1 MKKFI
6 KQHPIVSWS
15 LIVLFA
21 ILNLFFDRGLFSDS
35 NFIGADGVH
44 QISTGFMLLIMIVVV
59 PMAAPAFLSEYEKPA
74 WKRICLLFAP
84 FGIYIFAQT
93 LVFLFFNFVS
103 KPFAHK
109 IHPLLIV
116 ALGVGELALVF
127 LYVFMCSVLFF
138 LSEKPRWY
146 LFGFLAVNFSPW
158 LIAYGLEQISRA
170 DPLLKNLHI
179 TPAAY
184 NPLLFLISFSRNIFV
199 TIAAV
204 IAALAV
210 CILLMRVYKK
220 INVTPLYAA
229 YKIIVLL
236 LMSLSVGFLPL
247 LFIEKISS
255 GYIFVYAAVTFVTLV
270 ALMLVVFKKYKL
282 TLITVGTSL
291 VAIAL
296 AAAITIL
303 PPLLR
308 DRKNM
313 LPEAD
318 EIESVKITLDSLESC
333 VVASNFDECL
343 ELHGTIIEI
352 LERKFTAGEDNHL
365 DYTTNVWD
373 KVTFWYTLK
382 NGKTFVREYRH
393 LDDMAFDSV
402 FVSYLQ
408 SDMYHDSLK
417 NTDTQREPV
426 MRYSGKQCV
435 IEEHDVEDI
444 ISTYCDEL
452 KNATDSDFYDNYTTV
467 TLEHVYELPR
477 DLHIPNS
484 FTKTRDKID
493 RLMFYYRFPY

>member
-1 MKKFI
+1 
-6 KQHPIVSWS
+6 
-15 LIVLFA
+15 
-21 ILNLFFDRGLFSDS
+21 
-35 NFIGADGVH
+35 
-44 QISTGFMLLIMIVVV
+44 
-59 PMAAPAFLSEYEKPA
+59 
-74 WKRICLLFAP
+74 
-84 FGIYIFAQT
+84 
-93 LVFLFFNFVS
+93 
-103 KPFAHK
+103 
-109 IHPLLIV
+109 
-116 ALGVGELALVF
+116 
-127 LYVFMCSVLFF
+127 
-138 LSEKPRWY
+138 
-146 LFGFLAVNFSPW
+146 
-158 LIAYGLEQISRA
+158 
-170 DPLLKNLHI
+170 
-179 TPAAY
+179 
-184 NPLLFLISFSRNIFV
+184 V

-204 IAALAV
+204 IAAVAV

-220 INVTPLYAA
+220 INVTPFYAA

-236 LMSLSVGFLPL
+236 LTSLSVGFLPI
-247 LFIEKISS
+247 LFIEKVSS

-282 TLITVGTSL
+282 TLITVGAAL
-291 VAIAL
+291 VAFAL

-308 DRKNM
+308 DRKNT

-318 EIESVKITLDSLESC
+318 QIESVKITLDSLESC
-333 VVASNFDECL
+333 VVTSDFDECL
-343 ELHGTIIEI
+343 KLHGTIIEI

-373 KVTFWYTLK
+373 EVTFWYTLK

-408 SDMYHDSLK
+408 SDMYQDSLK

-444 ISTYCDEL
+444 VSTYCDEL
-452 KNATDSDFYDNYTTV
+452 KNATDSDFYDNYTIV

-477 DLHIPNS
+477 DLHIPDS
-484 FTKTRDKID
+484 FTKTRDKIE